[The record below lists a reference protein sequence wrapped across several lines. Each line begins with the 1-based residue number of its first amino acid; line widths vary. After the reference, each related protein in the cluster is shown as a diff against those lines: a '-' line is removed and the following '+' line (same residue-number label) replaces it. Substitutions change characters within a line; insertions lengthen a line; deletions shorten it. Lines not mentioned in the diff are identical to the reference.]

1 MLDVLIT
8 NLRDMD
14 KSVLMNT
21 DIDKCAEVD
30 YISDRAFKLHSLFQ
44 ILDVENIT
52 SEHWCWQFITGISA
66 RFGKFLY
73 NIVKGWKS
81 DSENIGK

>member
-1 MLDVLIT
+1 MLDVLIA
-8 NLRDMD
+8 NLRNMN
-14 KSVLMNT
+14 KSVLMNA

-30 YISDRAFKLHSLFQ
+30 YISDRAFKLHPLFQ

-52 SEHWCWQFITGISA
+52 SEHWCRQFVTGISA

-73 NIVKGWKS
+73 NIVKGRKS